1 MIARLAT
8 GRRFPSTRVLGFVL
22 SLVVVLAL
30 YLAGGWRPYVNVLPG
45 FHYGINSP
53 FDAFNL
59 LLPPGWWTLV
69 QQHLLMLRAAFA
81 GGLCG
86 GRGPRRTLRRPTAPR
101 AALKAKEPAQRAYQ
115 IKKDTLLG
123 VFFGRD
129 G

>member
-81 GGLCG
+81 GFPHSPTFYKRLLA
-86 GRGPRRTLRRPTAPR
+86 RGTPPHRIWLS
-101 AALKAKEPAQRAYQ
+101 L
-115 IKKDTLLG
+115 
-123 VFFGRD
+123 V
-129 G
+129 

>member
-59 LLPPGWWTLV
+59 LLPPGWWTLGYL
-69 QQHLLMLRAAFA
+69 QAASADVA
-81 GGLCG
+81 GGLC
-86 GRGPRRTLRRPTAPR
+86 RVWASAT
-101 AALKAKEPAQRAYQ
+101 
-115 IKKDTLLG
+115 I
-123 VFFGRD
+123 
-129 G
+129 